1 MGISASHLRE
11 YIIEPVLNYL
21 NLKEDREVAIQ
32 LLLGTA
38 SQETHMGLYL
48 HQLKGGPAWGIYQIE
63 PATYDD
69 LFKNVFPRYA
79 LTAAKIEALKG
90 TFSAYEQFGI
100 HPMIGNLY
108 YQTAIAR
115 MVYYR
120 WPTPLPE
127 NPKLLD
133 LAHYYKQWW
142 NSGEGKATPLQ
153 FIENYRK
160 YVGNMK

>member
-11 YIIEPVLNYL
+11 YVITPVLNYL
-21 NLKEDREVAIQ
+21 NLKEDREVAIN

-38 SQETHMGLYL
+38 AQETHMGLYL
-48 HQLKGGPAWGIYQIE
+48 HQLKGPALGLYQIE
-63 PATYDD
+63 PATYQD
-69 LFKNVFPRYA
+69 LFNNVFPKYA
-79 LTAAKIEALKG
+79 LSLSKIEKLRGEFKDYG
-90 TFSAYEQFGI
+90 PFDM
-100 HPMIGNLY
+100 HPLIGNLY

-115 MVYYR
+115 FIYYR
-120 WPTPLPE
+120 WPTPLPP
-127 NPKLLD
+127 NSKPLN

-160 YVGNMK
+160 YVGNTK